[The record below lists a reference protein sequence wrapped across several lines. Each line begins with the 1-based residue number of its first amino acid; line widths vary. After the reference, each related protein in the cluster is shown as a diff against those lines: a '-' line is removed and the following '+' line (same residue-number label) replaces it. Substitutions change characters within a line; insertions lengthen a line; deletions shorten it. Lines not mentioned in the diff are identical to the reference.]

1 MKQEGYN
8 QNSCRPRVP
17 TWTES
22 SNNAWTKTDFLKR
35 RRFPQLRPGWLL
47 WAGIR
52 LQWRKRERRRWW
64 KCFLCKNLRFL
75 LHMLHKHHS
84 EEMFWICLNVR
95 IQKCSNLWFNCEEL
109 SFPPMFALSEKSN
122 FAEYLFPHTLM
133 SNENQVLA
141 KICFFISKWFLSNI
155 LDPVKPHLC
164 SSSQNI
170 KNTFNGFVLQRICL
184 KLSPKSTSIT

>member
-141 KICFFISKWFLSNI
+141 KICFFYQSDSYPIFWI
-155 LDPVKPHLC
+155 LWNRIYALVLKILKIHLMD
-164 SSSQNI
+164 SFYSVYAWNY
-170 KNTFNGFVLQRICL
+170 RL
-184 KLSPKSTSIT
+184 KVHL